1 MFFDYVR
8 SNLEPGNFIRFVS
21 SFALLTPVVN
31 TLPRARP
38 PNAGSSLL
46 LILAIAGAVAD
57 WNYKRC
63 GGVGPSVRDRVCL
76 LAAVLLCVGLVTLLG
91 LLGATAELVGFY
103 IGMLTVLLF
112 AGWELGRW
120 LVRRKYPVLS
130 SLPPKG

>member
-1 MFFDYVR
+1 MFFDYLR
-8 SNLEPGNFIRFVS
+8 PNLEPANFIRFVS
-21 SFALLTPVVN
+21 SFALLTPAAN
-31 TLPRARP
+31 TLPMARP
-38 PNAGSSLL
+38 PNSGSSLL
-46 LILAIAGAVAD
+46 FILAIAGAVAD

-63 GGVGPSVRDRVCL
+63 GGVRPTVRDRVCL
-76 LAAVLLCVGLVTLLG
+76 LTAALLCVGLVTLLG
-91 LLGATAELVGFY
+91 VLGATAESVGFY